1 LVYTI
6 LGALHKSKYRII
18 YLIEAFILIVCMSAI
33 KGPFLQGPGFLV
45 SF

>member
-1 LVYTI
+1 
-6 LGALHKSKYRII
+6 
-18 YLIEAFILIVCMSAI
+18 MSAI